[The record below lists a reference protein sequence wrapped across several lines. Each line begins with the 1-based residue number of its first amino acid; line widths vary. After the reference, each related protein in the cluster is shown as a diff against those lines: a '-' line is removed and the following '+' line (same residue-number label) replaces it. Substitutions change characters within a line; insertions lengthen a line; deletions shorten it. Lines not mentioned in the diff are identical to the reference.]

1 MLHNWP
7 DEDAERILTNCCS
20 GRADGGRVLVLDAV
34 LAPDNRPD
42 LARLLD
48 LEMRVLCG
56 GRERRKPELRRLIQR
71 AGLRIEQAEELDA
84 STWLFV
90 CR

>member
-1 MLHNWP
+1 M
-7 DEDAERILTNCCS
+7 
-20 GRADGGRVLVLDAV
+20 VVLDAV

-42 LARLLD
+42 LARMLD

-56 GRERRKPELRRLIQR
+56 GRERRKPELRRLLQS
-71 AGLRIEQAEELDA
+71 AGLKIEAAVELAA
-84 STWLFV
+84 SSWMFV